1 MQIAVGRYAVRIAS
15 SLLIV
20 AAFAITAGPRARAAE
35 QSSAELQI
43 KAAFLFNFIKVV
55 TWPAAERP
63 VGICIAGNPAL
74 TAAAVEV
81 VRGRVVNGRNVAAIA
96 LPASPALDNCDLLYL
111 ADLKPDD
118 ASAIL
123 ARVRGPV
130 LTVGETPRFLRDGGM
145 VRIFLEDNRLR
156 FQVNRRP
163 IDASGLKV
171 SSQLMLL
178 GSQ

>member
-1 MQIAVGRYAVRIAS
+1 MTGLRGHAAVQQ
-15 SLLIV
+15 
-20 AAFAITAGPRARAAE
+20 PP
-35 QSSAELQI
+35 AELQV
-43 KAAFLFNFIKVV
+43 KAAFLFNFIKFVA
-55 TWPAAERP
+55 WSPAERP
-63 VGICIAGNPAL
+63 VGICIAANPAL
-74 TAAAVEV
+74 TAAATEV
-81 VRGRVVNGRNVAAIA
+81 VRGQAVNGRGVVAMA
-96 LPASPALDNCDLLYL
+96 LPASSSLDGCDLLYL

-118 ASAIL
+118 ASTLL
-123 ARVRGPV
+123 AKVRGPI

-145 VRIFLEDNRLR
+145 VRIFVDGTRLR